1 MVIVVFVEF
10 DAVPVKAPVKLV
22 ALIFIADKLVM
33 DALDA
38 LINDPVIIVLPFAIV
53 VKDTFLNDA
62 LNTFINA
69 VDGIEKFPVTERFVK
84 LIFELMVPY
93 GNPFMFVT
101 DKLFMVPFDALI
113 NDPVMIVLPFAIVV
127 NDTFVNDALNTFI
140 NAVDGIEK
148 FPITE
153 RFTTD
158 ILFMDALDTLIN
170 LFVFNEPTK
179 ISVVKVCVIGL

>member
-1 MVIVVFVEF
+1 MVIVVFVAF

-69 VDGIEKFPVTERFVK
+69 VDGIEKFP
-84 LIFELMVPY
+84 
-93 GNPFMFVT
+93 
-101 DKLFMVPFDALI
+101 
-113 NDPVMIVLPFAIVV
+113 
-127 NDTFVNDALNTFI
+127 
-140 NAVDGIEK
+140 
-148 FPITE
+148 ITE

-158 ILFMDALDTLIN
+158 ILFTDAFDALIN
-170 LFVFNEPTK
+170 VFVFKAPTK
-179 ISVVKVCVIGL
+179 VVAVKVPDDGTYFKEP